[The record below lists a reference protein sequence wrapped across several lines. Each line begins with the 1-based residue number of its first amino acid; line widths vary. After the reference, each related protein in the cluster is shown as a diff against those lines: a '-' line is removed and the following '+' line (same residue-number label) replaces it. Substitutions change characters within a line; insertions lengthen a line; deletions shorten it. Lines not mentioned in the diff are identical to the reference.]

1 MQNGQINSPESDP
14 KTAPLGHI
22 SAPLRP
28 LAVPIES
35 LTLDP
40 ANVRTHS
47 PRNLEVIRGS
57 LARFGQQTPIV
68 MDKSG
73 VVRKGNGTLQ
83 AARELGWKFI
93 AAVTSDLEGV
103 DLTGYAIADNRS
115 GDPEVGSV
123 FDQQAL
129 ADTLAALAQ
138 DGFDVI
144 STGFSEDEVAAI
156 IAQQNGIPSDA
167 AGRPLDDAALAADV
181 KTVQWQ
187 PDSAKESSRRP
198 ASD

>member
-1 MQNGQINSPESDP
+1 MQNDPINSPESGP
-14 KTAPLGHI
+14 KSLDLGHI
-22 SAPLRP
+22 SAPLRA

-47 PRNLEVIRGS
+47 PRNIEVIRGS
-57 LARFGQQTPIV
+57 LVRFGQQTPIV
-68 MDKSG
+68 VDKGG
-73 VVRKGNGTLQ
+73 VVRKGNGTLT
-83 AARELGWKFI
+83 AAKELGWKFI

-115 GDPEVGSV
+115 GDPDVGST

-138 DGFDVI
+138 DGFDTLT
-144 STGFSEDEVAAI
+144 TGFTETEIADL
-156 IAQQNGIPSDA
+156 IAQQNGIPAGA
-167 AGRPLDDAALAADV
+167 AGRSLDDAALAADV
-181 KTVQWQ
+181 KTVQCPHCGGQ
-187 PDSAKESSRRP
+187 VPV
-198 ASD
+198 